1 MPTRSSRMNASSRQA
16 SQPLRRP
23 ALTLSLALAP
33 LLGLLL
39 TGCSLLPKSAPVDLY
54 QLPSALPQRAPSASG
69 AAPRPESLRVT
80 RPTAGTLLAGQRII
94 VLPAGDRVSYY
105 KGAQWSE
112 PAPLL
117 LRNRLLDALRSDG
130 RLATLS
136 SDDRM
141 LQADFELD
149 GELRAFQSIYQGG
162 KPQVLLQ
169 LDLRLVQPATQRIVA
184 SRRFEQLQPASVTA
198 LPAVVSAFGQ
208 ASDRLALQVVDW
220 SVEQIAQAARQGDR
234 PATATAVEQK

>member
-1 MPTRSSRMNASSRQA
+1 M
-16 SQPLRRP
+16 
-23 ALTLSLALAP
+23 ALLA
-33 LLGLLL
+33 GLLA
-39 TGCSLLPKSAPVDLY
+39 GCSVLPQAAPVDLY
-54 QLPSALPQRAPSASG
+54 QLPSALPQRLPSADQS
-69 AAPRPESLRVT
+69 APRPESLRVM

-94 VLPAGDRVSYY
+94 VLPAGDRVSHY

-117 LRNRLLDALRSDG
+117 LRTRLLDALRSQA

-149 GELRAFQSIYQGG
+149 GELRAFQSIYQDGL
-162 KPQVLLQ
+162 PQVLLR
-169 LDLRLVQPATQRIVA
+169 LELRLVRTATQRVVASHRFEQRQPATG
-184 SRRFEQLQPASVTA
+184 SA

-208 ASDRLALQVVDW
+208 ASDRLALQVADW
-220 SVEQIAQAARQGDR
+220 SVEQIAQAAR
-234 PATATAVEQK
+234 

>member
-1 MPTRSSRMNASSRQA
+1 M
-16 SQPLRRP
+16 
-23 ALTLSLALAP
+23 ALLA
-33 LLGLLL
+33 GLLA
-39 TGCSLLPKSAPVDLY
+39 GCSVLPQAAPVDLY
-54 QLPSALPQRAPSASG
+54 QLPSALPQRLPSADQS
-69 AAPRPESLRVT
+69 APRLESLRVM

-94 VLPAGDRVSYY
+94 VLPAGDRVSHY

-117 LRNRLLDALRSDG
+117 LRNRLLDALRSQA

-149 GELRAFQSIYQGG
+149 GELRAFQSIYQDGL
-162 KPQVLLQ
+162 PQVLLR
-169 LDLRLVQPATQRIVA
+169 LELRLVRTATQRVVASHRFEQRQPATG
-184 SRRFEQLQPASVTA
+184 SA

-208 ASDRLALQVVDW
+208 ASDRLALQVADW
-220 SVEQIAQAARQGDR
+220 SVEQIAQAAR
-234 PATATAVEQK
+234 

>member
-1 MPTRSSRMNASSRQA
+1 M
-16 SQPLRRP
+16 
-23 ALTLSLALAP
+23 ALLA
-33 LLGLLL
+33 GLLA
-39 TGCSLLPKSAPVDLY
+39 GCSVLPQAAPVDLY
-54 QLPSALPQRAPSASG
+54 QLPSALPQRLPSADQS
-69 AAPRPESLRVT
+69 APRPESLRVM

-94 VLPAGDRVSYY
+94 VLPAGDRVSHY

-117 LRNRLLDALRSDG
+117 LRNRLLDALRSQA

-149 GELRAFQSIYQGG
+149 GELRAFQSIYQDGL
-162 KPQVLLQ
+162 PQVLLR
-169 LDLRLVQPATQRIVA
+169 LELRLVRTATQRVVASYHFEQRQPATG
-184 SRRFEQLQPASVTA
+184 SA

-208 ASDRLALQVVDW
+208 ASDRLALQVADW
-220 SVEQIAQAARQGDR
+220 SVEQITQAAR
-234 PATATAVEQK
+234 